1 MAPLRSPAEAAAW
14 LLTPGAIR
22 ARAGE
27 FMALAER
34 GELAHFTHHPEKFGA
49 AVDYVLDTIRRNYPS
64 LTIPFHSRWRHFT
77 AGGRDRW
84 ASLAHE
90 LASLDAHEI
99 ARVRFD
105 LAIVSVLLDAGAGG
119 AWRYVEA
126 NGGEL
131 ARSEGLAVASF
142 HMFRSGAFSDSP
154 ARPWRAD
161 GAALALIDARA
172 LAAGLQV
179 RADNPLVGIEG
190 RAALLRRLGET
201 IERTPALFGRPSR
214 IGHLF
219 DHLRHRAAND
229 RLPAQDILHAI
240 LLGLGPIWPG
250 RFTLAGVAL
259 GDVWRHRLADGDDS
273 AAGFV
278 PFHKLSQWL
287 AYSLIEPLQDS
298 GVTVTDIDAL
308 TGLAEYRNGGLM
320 LDAGLLR
327 PRDAGLSRRVLAV
340 GDEPVVEWRA
350 LTVALLDR
358 IADEIRRRLNRD
370 AATLPLASVLEGG
383 TWAAGRRLAREKRAD
398 GAPPLKIESDG
409 TVF

>member
-1 MAPLRSPAEAAAW
+1 
-14 LLTPGAIR
+14 
-22 ARAGE
+22 
-27 FMALAER
+27 
-34 GELAHFTHHPEKFGA
+34 
-49 AVDYVLDTIRRNYPS
+49 
-64 LTIPFHSRWRHFT
+64 
-77 AGGRDRW
+77 
-84 ASLAHE
+84 
-90 LASLDAHEI
+90 
-99 ARVRFD
+99 
-105 LAIVSVLLDAGAGG
+105 GAGG

-154 ARPWRAD
+154 SRPWRAD

-201 IERTPALFGRPSR
+201 IERTPALFGRPAR

-298 GVTVTDIDAL
+298 GVTVIDIDAL

-320 LDAGLLR
+320 LDAGLLQ
-327 PRDAGLSRRVLAV
+327 PRDAELPRRALAV

>member
-1 MAPLRSPAEAAAW
+1 MASARSPAEAAAW

-27 FMALAER
+27 LMVLAER
-34 GELAHFTHHPEKFGA
+34 GELAHFTYHPANLGA
-49 AVDYVLDTIRRNYPS
+49 AVEYVLDTIRRNYPS
-64 LTIPFHSRWRHFT
+64 LAIPFHSRWRHFS

-90 LASLDAHEI
+90 LASLGSAEI

-126 NGGEL
+126 NGGEF

-142 HMFRSGAFSDSP
+142 HMFRSGMFSDSP
-154 ARPWRAD
+154 SRPWRAD
-161 GAALALIDARA
+161 GAALALLDARA

-179 RADNPLVGIEG
+179 RADNPLIGVEG
-190 RAALLRRLGET
+190 RAALLRRLGGT
-201 IERTPALFGRPSR
+201 VERAPALFGRPAR

-219 DHLRHRAAND
+219 DYLRGRAKNG

-240 LLGLGPIWPG
+240 LAGLGPIWPG

-259 GDVWRHRLADGDDS
+259 GDVWRHRMADGGDS

-287 AYSLIEPLQDS
+287 AYSLIEPLQDA
-298 GVTVTDIDAL
+298 GVAVTDIDAL

-327 PRDAGLSRRVLAV
+327 PRDAALAQRVLAV

-358 IADEIRRRLNRD
+358 IADETRRRLNRD
-370 AATLPLASVLEGG
+370 AAALPLASVLEGG
-383 TWAAGRRLAREKRAD
+383 TWAAGRRLAQEKRAD

>member
-1 MAPLRSPAEAAAW
+1 MGRPRSPAEAAAW
-14 LLTPGAIR
+14 LLTPGAVR
-22 ARAGE
+22 ARADE

-34 GELAHFTHHPEKFGA
+34 GELAHFTYHPENLDA
-49 AVDYVLDTIRRNYPS
+49 AVDYVFDTIRRNYPS
-64 LTIPFHSRWRHFT
+64 LAIPFHSRWRHFS

-84 ASLAHE
+84 ASLAYE
-90 LASLDAHEI
+90 LASLDCAEI

-126 NGGEL
+126 DGGAF
-131 ARSEGLAVASF
+131 ARSEGLAVASL

-154 ARPWRAD
+154 SRPWRAD
-161 GAALALIDARA
+161 GAALALIDTRA

-190 RAALLRRLGET
+190 RAELLRRLGET
-201 IERTPALFGRPSR
+201 IERAPVLFGRPAR
-214 IGHLF
+214 IGNLF
-219 DHLRHRAAND
+219 DHLRGRARDNP
-229 RLPAQDILHAI
+229 LPAQDILHAI

-259 GDVWRHRLADGDDS
+259 GDVWRHPLADGGDS

-287 AYSLIEPLQDS
+287 AYSLIEPLQDA
-298 GVTVTDIDAL
+298 GIMVTDIDAL

-320 LDAGLLR
+320 LDAGLLQ
-327 PRDAGLSRRVLAV
+327 PRDAALPRRVLAV
-340 GDEPVVEWRA
+340 GDETVVEWRA
-350 LTVALLDR
+350 LTVGLLDR
-358 IADEIRRRLNRD
+358 IADAIRRRLGRD
-370 AATLPLASVLEGG
+370 ASTLPLASVLEGG

-398 GAPPLKIESDG
+398 GAPPLSVESDG